1 MPLEYRTYLP
11 FHPFHHDPLQSAH
24 DVRQL
29 NSLQY
34 LATWTSS
41 TWCLVTAGLLFTFPM
56 IYMQVRDTTTL
67 DDEAMFVLFFIVFS
81 LERDDRPYIPL

>member
-1 MPLEYRTYLP
+1 
-11 FHPFHHDPLQSAH
+11 
-24 DVRQL
+24 
-29 NSLQY
+29 
-34 LATWTSS
+34 
-41 TWCLVTAGLLFTFPM
+41 M